1 MITCIAW
8 MQCKSLRMKSSAQS
22 TNERMKVKNVF
33 CTAHAVLFYSILL
46 FYTIKS
52 KFCAE
57 KYTHCVYQQ
66 WAASYCV
73 SVISCFI
80 VSTLV
85 LWQVLFSVL
94 RGSSTAMCDYSIWV
108 SFDIWRF
115 QPSVWMSDS
124 ITLCFCT
131 LTHIWY
137 PRSYKNMFPGLF
149 LNPVKR
155 FTFVSLVLESL
166 MSRYVV

>member
-1 MITCIAW
+1 MYFVLHMLYYSIRNSYTW
-8 MQCKSLRMKSSAQS
+8 VRSMFWNLRVL
-22 TNERMKVKNVF
+22 NERNCGV
-33 CTAHAVLFYSILL
+33 SR
-46 FYTIKS
+46 YTIKS

-57 KYTHCVYQQ
+57 KYTLCVYQQ
-66 WAASYCV
+66 RAASYCV

-149 LNPVKR
+149 LNPVTH